1 VFAGA
6 LVATLVGLFAGGLLF
21 SVLAVAGGGALAGRI
36 AGAAGLFQGAV
47 VAVLFILLQGAIASL
62 GSATA
67 VDLVTDTAATVGRDA
82 LLLAGGAAGGWLA
95 TRS

>member
-1 VFAGA
+1 M
-6 LVATLVGLFAGGLLF
+6 ATLIGMLTGGLLF
-21 SVLAVAGGGALAGRI
+21 SILAVVAGGSLAGRI
-36 AGAAGLFQGAV
+36 AGAAGLLQGAV
-47 VAVLFILLQGAIASL
+47 VAVLFILLGGAIASL

-82 LLLAGGAAGGWLA
+82 LLLVAGAAGGWLA